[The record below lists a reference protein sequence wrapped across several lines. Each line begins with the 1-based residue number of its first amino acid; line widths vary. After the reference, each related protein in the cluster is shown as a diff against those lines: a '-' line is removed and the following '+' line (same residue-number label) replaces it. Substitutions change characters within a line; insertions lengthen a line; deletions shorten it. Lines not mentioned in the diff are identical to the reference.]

1 MTLESVTVAY
11 VKKAHALDGELFVQ
25 LQTDYPEHVF
35 ARERVFRVGGGGPIG
50 LSGDLTLAEA
60 RPHSDGWILKF
71 EEIADRTLAER
82 YQGRTLSLRADELVE
97 RGEDEYFLHE
107 LPGIEVRGE
116 DDDRLGEVAEV
127 YPTAGRPLLA
137 VRTKEGDEG
146 LVPFVREIVQ
156 EVDLEERVMRIR
168 PPAGLLEL

>member
-1 MTLESVTVAY
+1 MTLDSVTVAY
-11 VKKAHALDGELFVQ
+11 VKKAHALEGELFVQ

-35 ARERVFRVGGGGPIG
+35 VEERVFRVSGGGPIG

-71 EEIADRTLAER
+71 EEIADRTPAER

-116 DDDRLGEVAEV
+116 DDVRFGEVVEV

-137 VRTKEGDEG
+137 VRTEEGEEG